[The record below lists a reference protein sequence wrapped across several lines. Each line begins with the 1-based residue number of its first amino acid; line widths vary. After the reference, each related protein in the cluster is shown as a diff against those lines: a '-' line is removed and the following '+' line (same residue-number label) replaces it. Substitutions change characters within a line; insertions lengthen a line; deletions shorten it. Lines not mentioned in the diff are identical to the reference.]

1 MIISEHIFALMQ
13 EQGISQKEL
22 SDKTGISQ
30 STISD
35 WKRKKTN
42 PSADKLNII
51 CDALHITLYDLLG
64 ESVGRD
70 CSTECVCVEKGSDEY
85 NFLMD
90 YRTLPQMYKERLAGY
105 LCALKDLG
113 DRR

>member
-1 MIISEHIFALMQ
+1 MIISEHIFTLMR

-42 PSADKLNII
+42 PSADKLHTI
-51 CDALHITLYDLLG
+51 CDALHITLNELLG
-64 ESVGRD
+64 DTGGGD
-70 CSTECVCVEKGSDEY
+70 IPAGCILVEKGSEEY
-85 NFLMD
+85 NFLME
-90 YRTLPQMYKERLAGY
+90 YRTLPQKYKERLKGY
-105 LCALKDLG
+105 LSALKDVEEK
-113 DRR
+113 R